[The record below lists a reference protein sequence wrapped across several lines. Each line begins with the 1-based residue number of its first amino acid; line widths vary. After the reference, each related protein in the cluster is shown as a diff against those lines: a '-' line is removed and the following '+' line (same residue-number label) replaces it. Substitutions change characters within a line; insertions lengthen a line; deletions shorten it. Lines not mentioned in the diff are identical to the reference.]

1 MCSDAHSITSRDYF
15 ILSVLYIFLIET
27 VLVFRGLSL
36 LMSLTVYD
44 LFYDLMFSLTS
55 PVLVKY
61 LQTILKATLQ
71 LSWPTAKNILKPE
84 CYSCIWVIVICE

>member
-1 MCSDAHSITSRDYF
+1 
-15 ILSVLYIFLIET
+15 
-27 VLVFRGLSL
+27 
-36 LMSLTVYD
+36 MSLTVYD

-71 LSWPTAKNILKPE
+71 LSWPTAKNISKHE